1 MDKGVLNTHYG
12 ILLNHK
18 KEQNNAI
25 CSHVD
30 GPRYHH
36 IKSEKQIPYGITHMW
51 NLKTGHK
58 YIYKTETDSDTENRL
73 VTKAGVWG
81 REGLRV

>member
-1 MDKGVLNTHYG
+1 
-12 ILLNHK
+12 
-18 KEQNNAI
+18 
-25 CSHVD
+25 
-30 GPRYHH
+30 
-36 IKSEKQIPYGITHMW
+36 MW

-58 YIYKTETDSDTENRL
+58 CIYKTETDSDTENRL